1 MEFLKRFLDWRWWL
15 LGIAVLAVFAIAI
28 IFLNRASSPTLP
40 PGFAE
45 KREAVSRILDVLGKR
60 QDVDIR
66 PLAELEAEKDYSG
79 AVALVERALSANA
92 LYEADVSSLAAASTE
107 LAALT
112 VAVKSEDIIAKAR
125 QAFGLL
131 VAFVQA
137 EKKFYED
144 RRRLY
149 EVTRQYYSD
158 LALKK
163 KPPVP
168 EGLPAMVDT
177 VNADFASAQELRRQF
192 AGALKTFDDAVAQK

>member
-1 MEFLKRFLDWRWWL
+1 M
-15 LGIAVLAVFAIAI
+15 GIAVLAALAVAV

-66 PLAELEAEKDYSG
+66 PLAELEANKDYSG
-79 AVALVERALSANA
+79 AVALMEQALLANA
-92 LYEADVSSLAAASTE
+92 MYEADVSSLAAASTE
-107 LAALT
+107 LAAL
-112 VAVKSEDIIAKAR
+112 VGAVKSEGIGVKAR
-125 QAFGLL
+125 EAFGLL

-137 EKKFYED
+137 EKKFYEN

-163 KPPVP
+163 KPPIP
-168 EGLPAMVDT
+168 EELATMVDT
-177 VNADFASAQELRRQF
+177 VNADFAGAEELRRQF
-192 AGALKTFDDAVAQK
+192 AAALAAFDDAVAQQ